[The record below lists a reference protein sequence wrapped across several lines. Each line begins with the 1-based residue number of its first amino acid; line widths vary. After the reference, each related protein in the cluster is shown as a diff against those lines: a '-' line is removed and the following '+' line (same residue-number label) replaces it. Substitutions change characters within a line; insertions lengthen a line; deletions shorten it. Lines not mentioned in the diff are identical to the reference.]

1 MSRNSKLFVTGAAG
15 HLGGLVIDA
24 LLERVPADIIVA
36 ASAIPTRKLRS
47 PSVTRAWRSGSRT
60 IPGPKR

>member
-36 ASAIPTRKLRS
+36 GVRDPDKEAAVAIRDKG
-47 PSVTRAWRSGSRT
+47 V
-60 IPGPKR
+60 